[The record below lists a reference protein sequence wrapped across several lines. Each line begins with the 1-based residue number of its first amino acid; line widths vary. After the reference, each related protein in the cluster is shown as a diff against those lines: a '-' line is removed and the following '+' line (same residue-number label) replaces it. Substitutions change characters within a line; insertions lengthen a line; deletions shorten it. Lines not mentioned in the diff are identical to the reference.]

1 MTDIAFATQE
11 ELTFAEQVFQQLRQT
26 LPAAA
31 RARDPLVIAA
41 VGDLQVRLAAARA
54 LQRASAGEDGPVRQI
69 QARLAADSARQLAA
83 DLQREWLADSAVQQR
98 ASGPAPRDLKRL
110 LGEHHLTITD

>member
-1 MTDIAFATQE
+1 MTDLAFATQA
-11 ELTFAEQVFQQLRQT
+11 ELTFAEQVFEQLRQA
-26 LPAAA
+26 LPKSS

-41 VGDLQVRLAAARA
+41 VGELQVRLAAARA
-54 LQRASAGEDGPVRQI
+54 LQRASAADDGPVRQI

-83 DLQREWLADSAVQQR
+83 ELQREWLGGAPSQR
-98 ASGPAPRDLKRL
+98 PLGAAPRDLKRL

>member
-1 MTDIAFATQE
+1 MTDLAPAIHA
-11 ELTFAEQVFQQLRQT
+11 ELAFAEQVLAHLREA
-26 LPAAA
+26 LPQDV

-54 LQRASAGEDGPVRQI
+54 LQRPHRSEDAPVRQL
-69 QARLAADSARQLAA
+69 QLRLATDHARQLAA
-83 DLQREWLADSAVQQR
+83 ELQREWLTDA
-98 ASGPAPRDLKRL
+98 PAPRQPGPSVRDLRRL

>member
-1 MTDIAFATQE
+1 MTDLALATRE
-11 ELTFAEQVFQQLRQT
+11 ELAFAEQILQQLRHE
-26 LPAAA
+26 LPKDS
-31 RARDPLVIAA
+31 RAQDPLVIAA

-54 LQRASAGEDGPVRQI
+54 LQRASAAEDGPVRQI

-83 DLQREWLADSAVQQR
+83 DLQREWLAETAVHR
-98 ASGPAPRDLKRL
+98 SSGPAPRDLKRL

>member
-1 MTDIAFATQE
+1 MTDLALATQA
-11 ELTFAEQVFQQLRQT
+11 ELTFAEQVFEQLRQA
-26 LPAAA
+26 LPKAS

-54 LQRASAGEDGPVRQI
+54 LQRASAADDGPVRQI

-83 DLQREWLADSAVQQR
+83 DLQREWLSDTVVQR
-98 ASGPAPRDLKRL
+98 SSGPAPRDLKRL